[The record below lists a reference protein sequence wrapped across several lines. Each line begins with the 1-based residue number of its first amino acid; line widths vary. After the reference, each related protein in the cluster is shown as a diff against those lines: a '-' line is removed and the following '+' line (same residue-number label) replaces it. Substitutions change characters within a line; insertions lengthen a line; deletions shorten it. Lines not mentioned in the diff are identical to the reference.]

1 MISPLKLYG
10 RDADDMQVI
19 SACLQDAVGQIG
31 DMAYLEAER
40 RFVFL
45 VNRFCWEDEKADMRV
60 RAALQIGGVGAI
72 AYQKLNR
79 QRRDGVVSLLL
90 VQFAP
95 SEAPAGVVRLI
106 FSGGGEIC
114 LEVEACEA
122 ILEDISAPWAAS
134 SQPAHE
140 GDEADDEA

>member
-1 MISPLKLYG
+1 MMSPLKLYG
-10 RDADDMQVI
+10 RDIDDMRVI

-31 DMAYLEAER
+31 DMAYLAAER

-45 VNRFCWEDEKADMRV
+45 VNRYCWKMKKPACACV
-60 RAALQIGGVGAI
+60 PPC
-72 AYQKLNR
+72 KLAGSR
-79 QRRDGVVSLLL
+79 LLPIKSSIDSAKMVWVSLLS
-90 VQFAP
+90 VQFRP
-95 SEAPAGVVRLI
+95 GEAPAGLMRLI
-106 FSGGGEIC
+106 FSGGGEIR

-140 GDEADDEA
+140 DDKA

>member
-1 MISPLKLYG
+1 MMSPLKLYG

-40 RFVFL
+40 RFVVL
-45 VNRFCWEDEKADMRV
+45 VNRYCWEDEKADMRV

-79 QRRDGVVSLLL
+79 QRLDGVVSLLS
-90 VQFAP
+90 VQFEP
-95 SEAPAGVVRLI
+95 SDAPAGVVRLI
-106 FSGGGEIC
+106 FSGGGEIR

-140 GDEADDEA
+140 DDKA